1 MIDLTT
7 TTHQDFSLIKIKTLN
22 SYWIL
27 FLPHAMIHVRI
38 RYRCTYIHIQLLK
51 RDLCISMHEA
61 RLRRATIEE
70 KREERRREKTGE
82 ENKSE
87 DIYIYTYMWLYIY
100 HQYSITCLSL
110 ELITFLPTACLVL
123 LQRTEAVTACP
134 TLQHQTSPKK
144 VHIPFHELN
153 QSPVQR
159 LIIEQCIIVD
169 RPEICDQRL
178 VTVFLC
184 FLCCLFLINLLL
196 KGLYHL
202 VYLSVQRR
210 HRLGSNF
217 GCLLGMRSK
226 WVDVDASA
234 FVVLCVVDVSILF
247 FIVASL
253 VVCSPSAPVY
263 RTFPNPYFW
272 KSNWHRSDTDVT
284 GEVKSTKNQGE
295 VNKNLEWSAVK
306 SEQFR
311 NEIQVESNRTH
322 PPTLPP
328 HPPLSN
334 LPSDF
339 L

>member
-1 MIDLTT
+1 MHIH
-7 TTHQDFSLIKIKTLN
+7 THTIAK
-22 SYWIL
+22 
-27 FLPHAMIHVRI
+27 
-38 RYRCTYIHIQLLK
+38 
-51 RDLCISMHEA
+51 A
-61 RLRRATIEE
+61 RLVHIHARSKAEASNNR
-70 KREERRREKTGE
+70 REERREKKREDRRRE
-82 ENKSE
+82 QEWR
-87 DIYIYTYMWLYIY
+87 YIYTYMWLYIY

-134 TLQHQTSPKK
+134 LQHQTSPKK
-144 VHIPFHELN
+144 VHIPFHDLN

-159 LIIEQCIIVD
+159 LIIEQCIIDD

-234 FVVLCVVDVSILF
+234 FAVLCVVDVSILF